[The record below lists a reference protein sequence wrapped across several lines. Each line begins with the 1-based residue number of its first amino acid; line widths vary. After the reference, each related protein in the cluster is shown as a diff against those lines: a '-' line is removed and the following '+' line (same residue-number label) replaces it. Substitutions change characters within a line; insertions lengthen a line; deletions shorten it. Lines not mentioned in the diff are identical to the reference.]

1 MPPRK
6 WEMTVA
12 RQDYIMDIFD
22 KIDDKFDK
30 IDANFDKLNDKLD
43 NKLGEINKNFDKIPT
58 IELMQLI
65 ISDASKSIKLWMLFL
80 IYLSLPSFIY
90 AMVQLIRLAR

>member
-1 MPPRK
+1 
-6 WEMTVA
+6 
-12 RQDYIMDIFD
+12 MDRFD

-30 IDANFDKLNDKLD
+30 IDANFDKLNDKLG
-43 NKLGEINKNFDKIPT
+43 KINKNFDKIPT

>member
-1 MPPRK
+1 
-6 WEMTVA
+6 
-12 RQDYIMDIFD
+12 MDKFD

-30 IDANFDKLNDKLD
+30 INAR
-43 NKLGEINKNFDKIPT
+43 FDKIPT

-65 ISDASKSIKLWMLFL
+65 ISDASKSIKLWMIFL

>member
-6 WEMTVA
+6 SEMTVT
-12 RQDYIMDIFD
+12 REEYIMDKFD

-30 IDANFDKLNDKLD
+30 INAR
-43 NKLGEINKNFDKIPT
+43 FDKIPT

-65 ISDASKSIKLWMLFL
+65 ISDASKSIKLWMIFL

>member
-6 WEMTVA
+6 WKMTVA
-12 RQDYIMDIFD
+12 RDEYIMDRFD
-22 KIDDKFDK
+22 KIDDKLDK
-30 IDANFDKLNDKLD
+30 IDARFDKLNDKLD
-43 NKLGEINKNFDKIPT
+43 NKLGKINENFDKIPT

-65 ISDASKSIKLWMLFL
+65 ISDASRSIKLWMLFL

>member
-1 MPPRK
+1 
-6 WEMTVA
+6 
-12 RQDYIMDIFD
+12 MDRFD
-22 KIDDKFDK
+22 KIDDKLDK
-30 IDANFDKLNDKLD
+30 IDARFDKFNDKLD
-43 NKLGEINKNFDKIPT
+43 EINENFDKIPT

>member
-1 MPPRK
+1 
-6 WEMTVA
+6 
-12 RQDYIMDIFD
+12 MDIFD